1 MASYTGSRRTSGF
14 TRSSASKP
22 DSTPRPVYYDEATK
36 THFPS
41 KPIRPVTP
49 SYLVEAK
56 KQSTRLER
64 PQELLVILDLNGT
77 LFYRAK
83 RNNRAVTSRPYLTE
97 FLNFLFTH
105 CRVMVWSSA
114 QAHSVAAMLSHGFG
128 ERVSRLDRIWDRSH
142 FRMPQKD
149 FERKVLT
156 IKDLEFVWE
165 DIAREKARKSKT
177 ASTGTA
183 STAAAAGKP
192 SNRGKAKDDVVF
204 DQTNTVLIDDST
216 HKIQLQPYN
225 GLTLKDFDEDLA
237 MAGTDNELL
246 KVKLYLERLVY
257 QSNVSAYMRLHPF
270 SSDTPLDSYA
280 AKETKQPRSTNTTR
294 DELADEL
301 DDLARRLEKSTM

>member
-1 MASYTGSRRTSGF
+1 
-14 TRSSASKP
+14 
-22 DSTPRPVYYDEATK
+22 
-36 THFPS
+36 
-41 KPIRPVTP
+41 
-49 SYLVEAK
+49 
-56 KQSTRLER
+56 
-64 PQELLVILDLNGT
+64 
-77 LFYRAK
+77 
-83 RNNRAVTSRPYLTE
+83 
-97 FLNFLFTH
+97 
-105 CRVMVWSSA
+105 
-114 QAHSVAAMLSHGFG
+114 
-128 ERVSRLDRIWDRSH
+128 
-142 FRMPQKD
+142 MPQKD